1 MAKYDQG
8 GGCACGLMEV
18 CDCDNAKVKY
28 HPSIDWIFKYF
39 EYAILQHAQVQP
51 RDYMTAFALSDKDT
65 ITFVYNKLSGRVV
78 FSFIDCSA
86 RTVTDIEHRI
96 ISRYDQLYW
105 WCGNID
111 TEEMQQYIT
120 GFKSFITTLA
130 NIEIADFTDYIE
142 QAKQLRKLS

>member
-8 GGCACGLMEV
+8 GGCACGLQEV
-18 CDCDNAKVKY
+18 CDCDKAKVKY
-28 HPSIDWIFKYF
+28 HPSIDWIFKHF

-78 FSFIDCSA
+78 FSFIDSNA
-86 RTVTDIEHRI
+86 DHI
-96 ISRYDQLYW
+96 YW
-105 WCGNID
+105 WCGDID
-111 TEEMQQYIT
+111 TEEMQQYIA
-120 GFKSFITTLA
+120 GFKYFIMTLA
-130 NIEIADFTDYIE
+130 NTEYQDFTDYIE